1 MADKPQIIVSAPA
14 EADLQQV
21 IDYLAGQWSVE
32 MSIKFIDRYFHKLDL
47 IESMPGFGILSSK
60 VPNVRKVKI
69 DKYNVICYRVTDAE
83 ITILR
88 ILDTRSNPADNPY

>member
-21 IDYLAGQWSVE
+21 IDYLADQWSVE

-69 DKYNVICYRVTDAE
+69 DKYNFICYRVTDAE